1 MVRKRKSL
9 AEGRRGAAQAKAWAL
24 NQLAT
29 WAEEGRPLG
38 PLGRYAQSLAEQLE
52 TNKRKIQETSPERP
66 LKFAKTQSLPRAW
79 SQPSGCE
86 NPVRWQEAPV
96 PAKRRLHS
104 VSDSG
109 PVGVEDRRC
118 FRVEIL
124 PFPPACKEPL
134 AETNAGLKKVKAEAL
149 AEPNEHKMED
159 PLPQRSLKRVK
170 TLIKIEHGPVG
181 LEPKVKTEPV
191 PEEMKTEPKVK
202 REPKVKTEVDS
213 VAEVA
218 HVPQHHS
225 MAPKKSILRTPEKT
239 YAQRRVHYDDDAK
252 KTTFIPSKKGQKWR
266 WHEVKRVNCEVCQM
280 LTLRADGQMQ
290 GAPGRSQLAQCE
302 FVCFKC
308 LGLSS

>member
-1 MVRKRKSL
+1 MGLEPVGHL
-9 AEGRRGAAQAKAWAL
+9 GRGGQA
-24 NQLAT
+24 T
-29 WAEEGRPLG
+29 GPLG
-38 PLGRYAQSLAEQLE
+38 PLCTVTSGAIGDQQAQDPGDQSGETTEVCKDTIFTKGLE
-52 TNKRKIQETSPERP
+52 S
-66 LKFAKTQSLPRAW
+66 A
-79 SQPSGCE
+79 SGCE
-86 NPVRWQEAPV
+86 NPVHWQEAPV

-159 PLPQRSLKRVK
+159 PLPQRSPKRVK

-218 HVPQHHS
+218 HVPQHHT

-252 KTTFIPSKKGQKWR
+252 KTTFIPSKKGR
-266 WHEVKRVNCEVCQM
+266 G
-280 LTLRADGQMQ
+280 DGT
-290 GAPGRSQLAQCE
+290 
-302 FVCFKC
+302 K
-308 LGLSS
+308 